1 MDKVAMVG
9 SRRTNTIGG
18 LFISLGFGF
27 LVLLLFVII
36 LYSHSET
43 LSLRV
48 VFPLVTVFFSSV
60 SVFYTLTVGSRN
72 IFEPV
77 VPATV
82 MLGVLFGVRPIV
94 MVALGDVNYYLF
106 VPISGYLTEAFFL
119 GMLGT
124 LAFLFGYYVR
134 LGINKQPASMKSL
147 SCVEYGFNKKRLY
160 VYISIISIASL
171 VLFIVYLSAGG
182 APWEFLQMMVS
193 GRSTA
198 LVESIAINSEY
209 LSVAPILSACAAIL
223 IVVHF
228 HGKQLTVSRKIII
241 VGLIVFPVMVFMLM
255 GVRRFIIPSILIPI
269 VVWYLSRNKRPSVKV
284 AAIVVPVILVLISAI
299 PYMRTEGARSQAGG
313 LGNFFEFAIKEHKEL
328 IANIILKHDTE
339 MVSILA
345 IEVGVLKELDDFYYG
360 RAIFGDLL
368 IAPIPSSLFPWKPT
382 TARDLMLIDAF
393 GSKCNATEGGLC
405 PDFSLIGTFY
415 QDFWYFGVIGGMFFF
430 GAGSRWLWMRYRRD
444 PVNVLNIIAV
454 SSWAVFVPIIIR
466 AGFMPAFA
474 WFLYF
479 LLPCAFGVFLSKRK
493 NNKIR
498 LIEDV

>member
-1 MDKVAMVG
+1 MDKVAMIG
-9 SRRTNTIGG
+9 NRNANNIGG
-18 LFISLGFGF
+18 FSVSLGFGF
-27 LVLLLFVII
+27 LVLLLSVTI
-36 LYSHSET
+36 LYSSGET

-48 VFPLVTVFFSSV
+48 VFPLVTVFFSSI

-77 VPATV
+77 VPATM

-106 VPISGYLTEAFFL
+106 VPISENLTEAFFI

-124 LAFLFGYYVR
+124 LAFLFGYHVQF
-134 LGINKQPASMKSL
+134 GINKWPSSIKNL
-147 SCVEYGFNKKRLY
+147 SNTKYDFNKKKLY
-160 VYISIISIASL
+160 VYIATISLAS
-171 VLFIVYLSAGG
+171 VILFVIYLSAGG
-182 APWEFLQMMVS
+182 APWELLQMMVS
-193 GRSTA
+193 GRSKS

-228 HGKQLTVSRKIII
+228 RGEQLTTNKKIII
-241 VGLIVFPVMVFMLM
+241 LCLIVFPIMVFMLM

-269 VVWYLSRNKRPSVKV
+269 VVYYLSHNKRPSVKV
-284 AAIVVPVILVLISAI
+284 VIIIAPVILVLISAI
-299 PYMRTEGARSQAGG
+299 PYMRTEGARGQAGG
-313 LGNFFEFAIKEHKEL
+313 LSNFFEFAMKEHKEL

-345 IEVGVLKELDDFYYG
+345 VEVGVLNELDDFYYG
-360 RAIFGDLL
+360 RAIFGDFL

-382 TARDLMLIDAF
+382 TARDLMLVDAF

-405 PDFSLIGTFY
+405 PDFSVIGTFY
-415 QDFWYFGVIGGMFFF
+415 QDFWYFGVIGGMFFL
-430 GAGSRWLWMRYRRD
+430 GVGSRWLWIKYKREPER
-444 PVNVLNIIAV
+444 VLNIVAV
-454 SSWAVFVPIIIR
+454 SSWAVFLPIIIR

-479 LLPCAFGVFLSKRK
+479 LLPCVFGVFLSKRK
-493 NNKIR
+493 NDKIT
-498 LIEDV
+498 II